1 MFPICFVPQLFG
13 DAASLTEQE
22 EEAIEDSPPPL
33 LVQNDIGVA
42 VTVSFDDSFEVC
54 DVTSVV
60 GVDHLILFVAFI
72 FEEFTK
78 MPTH

>member
-1 MFPICFVPQLFG
+1 MLCSQLFG

-42 VTVSFDDSFEVC
+42 VTVIVDDTFEVC

-60 GVDHLILFVAFI
+60 HCICCSPHTFCCLYF
-72 FEEFTK
+72 
-78 MPTH
+78 